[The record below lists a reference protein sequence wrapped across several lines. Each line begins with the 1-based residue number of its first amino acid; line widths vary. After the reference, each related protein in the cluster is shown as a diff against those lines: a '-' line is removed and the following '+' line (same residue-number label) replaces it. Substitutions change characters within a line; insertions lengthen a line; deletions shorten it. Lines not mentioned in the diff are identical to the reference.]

1 MINLKIKTNGT
12 VRNLTLPYP
21 GQSIPDIIE
30 KNSVVTVS
38 EVTEPES
45 LKYME
50 GHEWNID
57 EINFLAKRM
66 ESFDK
71 REKRQFDAIASQ
83 LKPSTGQDLI
93 NQTFNLSRYT
103 LISDFSS
110 LTEIG
115 KTHIINRKQAMSFD
129 EMASTDFAKIGKDLI
144 ESGKGIPLGDEMLLN
159 TFTAIAQEES
169 IAISERIRY
178 SNTKR
183 MESGDFIDG
192 NAPYGYRMVDR
203 VLFPKEDEA
212 QIVRDIFDQYLKGAS
227 THEIAR
233 NLNDAGIPGKF
244 GSTWKVSTI
253 RYILRNE
260 KYIGD
265 MLCQKTYHTNTLP
278 FKQKRNRGEA
288 DQYYVEGS
296 HEGIV
301 DKNVFQKAQEI
312 INSRKEKYLTDA
324 DSIQYPLTSKM
335 HCTECGAFFIRKK
348 TNGCVSWVCS
358 NHGISKDNCPTH
370 YIREIRIYDAFV
382 CMINKLRFSQEQILD
397 GVIKRLDEAIRRY
410 RLNNADAYAISQQI
424 SEINAKLLMMEQ
436 LHQKQYLATDVYR
449 MQSNELQSQI
459 TKLKAQRVQMLS
471 SKLEDAKTEIEKV
484 SKAIGTIK
492 EPLEE
497 FDEEL
502 FKIVI
507 EQISIDKND
516 NITFTLKGNI
526 SFTEE
531 L

>member
-1 MINLKIKTNGT
+1 
-12 VRNLTLPYP
+12 
-21 GQSIPDIIE
+21 
-30 KNSVVTVS
+30 
-38 EVTEPES
+38 
-45 LKYME
+45 
-50 GHEWNID
+50 
-57 EINFLAKRM
+57 
-66 ESFDK
+66 
-71 REKRQFDAIASQ
+71 
-83 LKPSTGQDLI
+83 
-93 NQTFNLSRYT
+93 
-103 LISDFSS
+103 
-110 LTEIG
+110 
-115 KTHIINRKQAMSFD
+115 
-129 EMASTDFAKIGKDLI
+129 
-144 ESGKGIPLGDEMLLN
+144 
-159 TFTAIAQEES
+159 
-169 IAISERIRY
+169 
-178 SNTKR
+178 
-183 MESGDFIDG
+183 
-192 NAPYGYRMVDR
+192 
-203 VLFPKEDEA
+203 
-212 QIVRDIFDQYLKGAS
+212 
-227 THEIAR
+227 
-233 NLNDAGIPGKF
+233 
-244 GSTWKVSTI
+244 
-253 RYILRNE
+253 
-260 KYIGD
+260 
-265 MLCQKTYHTNTLP
+265 
-278 FKQKRNRGEA
+278 
-288 DQYYVEGS
+288 
-296 HEGIV
+296 
-301 DKNVFQKAQEI
+301 
-312 INSRKEKYLTDA
+312 
-324 DSIQYPLTSKM
+324 M

-410 RLNNADAYAISQQI
+410 RMNNADAYAISQQI

-459 TKLKAQRVQMLS
+459 TKLKARRVQLLS

>member
-1 MINLKIKTNGT
+1 MARVTRIDPSTRCEIEKKKVCAYCRVSRNTADQLNSYARQIRVYTDLIRRNPDWQMVEIFADEGITGTSASKRPEFQRMLKLCEQKQIDLIITKSISRFARNTMEALDIVRKLKILGIGVQFEKEGIN
-12 VRNLTLPYP
+12 TL
-21 GQSIPDIIE
+21 S
-30 KNSVVTVS
+30 
-38 EVTEPES
+38 
-45 LKYME
+45 
-50 GHEWNID
+50 
-57 EINFLAKRM
+57 
-66 ESFDK
+66 
-71 REKRQFDAIASQ
+71 
-83 LKPSTGQDLI
+83 
-93 NQTFNLSRYT
+93 
-103 LISDFSS
+103 
-110 LTEIG
+110 
-115 KTHIINRKQAMSFD
+115 
-129 EMASTDFAKIGKDLI
+129 
-144 ESGKGIPLGDEMLLN
+144 LGDEMLLN

-203 VLFPKEDEA
+203 VLIPKEDEA

-348 TNGCVSWVCS
+348 TNGCVSWACS

-397 GVIKRLDEAIRRY
+397 GVIKRLDEAIKRY
-410 RLNNADAYAISQQI
+410 RMNNADAYAISQQI

-459 TKLKAQRVQMLS
+459 TKLKARRVQLLS

-502 FKIVI
+502 FKTVI

>member
-1 MINLKIKTNGT
+1 MARVTRIDPSTRCEIEKKKVCAYCRVSRNTADQLNSYARQIRVYTDLIRRNPDWQMVEIFADEGITGTSASKRPEFQRMLKLCEQKQIDLIITKSISRFARNTMEALDIVRKLKILGIGVQFEKEGIN
-12 VRNLTLPYP
+12 TL
-21 GQSIPDIIE
+21 S
-30 KNSVVTVS
+30 
-38 EVTEPES
+38 
-45 LKYME
+45 
-50 GHEWNID
+50 
-57 EINFLAKRM
+57 
-66 ESFDK
+66 
-71 REKRQFDAIASQ
+71 
-83 LKPSTGQDLI
+83 
-93 NQTFNLSRYT
+93 
-103 LISDFSS
+103 
-110 LTEIG
+110 
-115 KTHIINRKQAMSFD
+115 
-129 EMASTDFAKIGKDLI
+129 
-144 ESGKGIPLGDEMLLN
+144 LGDEMLLN

-203 VLFPKEDEA
+203 VLIPKEDEA

-370 YIREIRIYDAFV
+370 YIREMRIYDAFV
-382 CMINKLRFSQEQILD
+382 CMMNKLRFSQEQILD

-436 LHQKQYLATDVYR
+436 LHQKQYLLGAY
-449 MQSNELQSQI
+449 
-459 TKLKAQRVQMLS
+459 
-471 SKLEDAKTEIEKV
+471 
-484 SKAIGTIK
+484 
-492 EPLEE
+492 
-497 FDEEL
+497 
-502 FKIVI
+502 
-507 EQISIDKND
+507 
-516 NITFTLKGNI
+516 
-526 SFTEE
+526 
-531 L
+531 

>member
-1 MINLKIKTNGT
+1 MARVTRIDPSTRCEIEKKKVCAYCRVSRNTADQLNSYARQIRVYTDLIRRNPDWQMVEIFADEGITGTSASKRPEFQRMLKLCEQKQIDLIITKSISRFARNTMEALDIVRKLKILGIGVQFEKEGIN
-12 VRNLTLPYP
+12 TL
-21 GQSIPDIIE
+21 S
-30 KNSVVTVS
+30 
-38 EVTEPES
+38 
-45 LKYME
+45 
-50 GHEWNID
+50 
-57 EINFLAKRM
+57 
-66 ESFDK
+66 
-71 REKRQFDAIASQ
+71 
-83 LKPSTGQDLI
+83 
-93 NQTFNLSRYT
+93 
-103 LISDFSS
+103 
-110 LTEIG
+110 
-115 KTHIINRKQAMSFD
+115 
-129 EMASTDFAKIGKDLI
+129 
-144 ESGKGIPLGDEMLLN
+144 LGDEMLLN

-203 VLFPKEDEA
+203 VLIPKEDEA

-370 YIREIRIYDAFV
+370 YIREMRIYDAFV
-382 CMINKLRFSQEQILD
+382 CMMNKLRFSQEQILD

-449 MQSNELQSQI
+449 MQSNELQAQI

-484 SKAIGTIK
+484 SKAIATIK

-502 FKIVI
+502 FKTVI

>member
-1 MINLKIKTNGT
+1 MARVTRIDPSTRCEIEKKKVCAYCRVSRNTADQLNSYARQIRVYTDLIRRNPDWQMVEIFADEGITGTSASKRPEFQRMLKLCEQKQIDLIITKSISRFARNTMEALDIVRKLKILGIGVQFEKEGIN
-12 VRNLTLPYP
+12 TL
-21 GQSIPDIIE
+21 S
-30 KNSVVTVS
+30 
-38 EVTEPES
+38 
-45 LKYME
+45 
-50 GHEWNID
+50 
-57 EINFLAKRM
+57 
-66 ESFDK
+66 
-71 REKRQFDAIASQ
+71 
-83 LKPSTGQDLI
+83 
-93 NQTFNLSRYT
+93 
-103 LISDFSS
+103 
-110 LTEIG
+110 
-115 KTHIINRKQAMSFD
+115 
-129 EMASTDFAKIGKDLI
+129 
-144 ESGKGIPLGDEMLLN
+144 LGDEMLLN

-203 VLFPKEDEA
+203 VLIPKEDEA

-370 YIREIRIYDAFV
+370 YIREMRIYDAFV
-382 CMINKLRFSQEQILD
+382 CMMNKLRFSQEQILD

-410 RLNNADAYAISQQI
+410 RLNNADAFAISQQI

-449 MQSNELQSQI
+449 MQSNELQAQI

-484 SKAIGTIK
+484 SKTIATIK

-502 FKIVI
+502 FKTVI

>member
-1 MINLKIKTNGT
+1 MARVTRIDPSTRCEIEKKKVCAYCRVSRNTADQLNSYARQIRVYTDLIRRNPDWQMVEIFADEGITGTSASKRPEFQRMLKLCEQKQIDLIITKSISRFARNTMEALDIVRKLKILGIGVQFEKEGIN
-12 VRNLTLPYP
+12 TL
-21 GQSIPDIIE
+21 S
-30 KNSVVTVS
+30 
-38 EVTEPES
+38 
-45 LKYME
+45 
-50 GHEWNID
+50 
-57 EINFLAKRM
+57 
-66 ESFDK
+66 
-71 REKRQFDAIASQ
+71 
-83 LKPSTGQDLI
+83 
-93 NQTFNLSRYT
+93 
-103 LISDFSS
+103 
-110 LTEIG
+110 
-115 KTHIINRKQAMSFD
+115 
-129 EMASTDFAKIGKDLI
+129 
-144 ESGKGIPLGDEMLLN
+144 LGDEMLLN

-203 VLFPKEDEA
+203 VLIPKEDEA

-410 RLNNADAYAISQQI
+410 RMNNADAYAISQQI

-459 TKLKAQRVQMLS
+459 TKLKARRVQLLS
-471 SKLEDAKTEIEKV
+471 PKLEDAKTEIEKV

>member
-1 MINLKIKTNGT
+1 MARVTRIDPSTRCEIEKKKVCAYCRVSRNTADQLNSYARQIRVYTDLIRRNPDWQMVEIFADEGITGTSASKRPEFQRMLKLCEQKQIDLIITKSISRFARNTMEALDIVRKLKILGIG
-12 VRNLTLPYP
+12 V
-21 GQSIPDIIE
+21 QFE
-30 KNSVVTVS
+30 K
-38 EVTEPES
+38 
-45 LKYME
+45 E
-50 GHEWNID
+50 G
-57 EINFLAKRM
+57 INA
-66 ESFDK
+66 
-71 REKRQFDAIASQ
+71 
-83 LKPSTGQDLI
+83 
-93 NQTFNLSRYT
+93 LS
-103 LISDFSS
+103 
-110 LTEIG
+110 
-115 KTHIINRKQAMSFD
+115 
-129 EMASTDFAKIGKDLI
+129 
-144 ESGKGIPLGDEMLLN
+144 LGDEMLLN

-203 VLFPKEDEA
+203 VLIPNEDEA

-370 YIREIRIYDAFV
+370 YIREMRIYDAFV
-382 CMINKLRFSQEQILD
+382 CMMNKLRFSQEQILD

-449 MQSNELQSQI
+449 MQSNELQAQI
-459 TKLKAQRVQMLS
+459 TKLKAQRVQLLS
-471 SKLEDAKTEIEKV
+471 SKLEDAKIEIEKV
-484 SKAIGTIK
+484 SKAIATIK

-502 FKIVI
+502 FKTVI

>member
-1 MINLKIKTNGT
+1 MARVTRIDPSTRCEIEKKKVCAYCRVSRNTADQLNSYARQIRVYTDLIRRNPDWQMVEIFADEGITGTSASKRPEFQRMLKLCEQKQIDLIITKSISRFARNTMEALDIVRKLKILGIGVQFEKEGIN
-12 VRNLTLPYP
+12 TL
-21 GQSIPDIIE
+21 S
-30 KNSVVTVS
+30 
-38 EVTEPES
+38 
-45 LKYME
+45 
-50 GHEWNID
+50 
-57 EINFLAKRM
+57 
-66 ESFDK
+66 
-71 REKRQFDAIASQ
+71 
-83 LKPSTGQDLI
+83 
-93 NQTFNLSRYT
+93 
-103 LISDFSS
+103 
-110 LTEIG
+110 
-115 KTHIINRKQAMSFD
+115 
-129 EMASTDFAKIGKDLI
+129 
-144 ESGKGIPLGDEMLLN
+144 LGDEMLLN

-203 VLFPKEDEA
+203 VLIPKEDEA

-253 RYILRNE
+253 RCILRNE

-449 MQSNELQSQI
+449 MQSNELQAQI

-484 SKAIGTIK
+484 SKTIATIK

-502 FKIVI
+502 FKTVI

>member
-1 MINLKIKTNGT
+1 MARVTRIDPSTRCEIEKKKVCAYCRVSRNTADQLNSYARQIRVYTDLIRRNPDWQMVEIFADEGITGTSASKRPEFQRMLKLCEQKQIDLIITKSISRFARNTMEARDIVRKLKILGIGVQFEKEGIN
-12 VRNLTLPYP
+12 TL
-21 GQSIPDIIE
+21 S
-30 KNSVVTVS
+30 
-38 EVTEPES
+38 
-45 LKYME
+45 
-50 GHEWNID
+50 
-57 EINFLAKRM
+57 
-66 ESFDK
+66 
-71 REKRQFDAIASQ
+71 
-83 LKPSTGQDLI
+83 
-93 NQTFNLSRYT
+93 
-103 LISDFSS
+103 
-110 LTEIG
+110 
-115 KTHIINRKQAMSFD
+115 
-129 EMASTDFAKIGKDLI
+129 
-144 ESGKGIPLGDEMLLN
+144 LGDEMLLN

-183 MESGDFIDG
+183 IESGDFIDG

-203 VLFPKEDEA
+203 VLIPKEDEA

-370 YIREIRIYDAFV
+370 YIREMRIYDAFV
-382 CMINKLRFSQEQILD
+382 CTMNKLRFSQEQILD

-449 MQSNELQSQI
+449 MQSNELQAQI

-484 SKAIGTIK
+484 SKTIATIK

-502 FKIVI
+502 FKTVI

>member
-1 MINLKIKTNGT
+1 M
-12 VRNLTLPYP
+12 
-21 GQSIPDIIE
+21 
-30 KNSVVTVS
+30 
-38 EVTEPES
+38 
-45 LKYME
+45 
-50 GHEWNID
+50 
-57 EINFLAKRM
+57 
-66 ESFDK
+66 
-71 REKRQFDAIASQ
+71 
-83 LKPSTGQDLI
+83 
-93 NQTFNLSRYT
+93 
-103 LISDFSS
+103 
-110 LTEIG
+110 
-115 KTHIINRKQAMSFD
+115 
-129 EMASTDFAKIGKDLI
+129 
-144 ESGKGIPLGDEMLLN
+144 
-159 TFTAIAQEES
+159 
-169 IAISERIRY
+169 
-178 SNTKR
+178 
-183 MESGDFIDG
+183 
-192 NAPYGYRMVDR
+192 
-203 VLFPKEDEA
+203 
-212 QIVRDIFDQYLKGAS
+212 
-227 THEIAR
+227 
-233 NLNDAGIPGKF
+233 
-244 GSTWKVSTI
+244 KVSTI

-301 DKNVFQKAQEI
+301 DKNVFEKAQEI

-449 MQSNELQSQI
+449 MQSNELQAQI

-484 SKAIGTIK
+484 SKTIATIK

-502 FKIVI
+502 FKTVI

>member
-1 MINLKIKTNGT
+1 MARVTRIDPSTRCEIEKKKVCAYCRVSRNTADQLNSYARQIRVYTDLIRRNPDWQMVEIFADEGITGTSASKRPEFQRMLKLCEQKQIDLIITKSISRFARNTMEALDIVRKLKILGIGVQFEKEGIN
-12 VRNLTLPYP
+12 TL
-21 GQSIPDIIE
+21 S
-30 KNSVVTVS
+30 
-38 EVTEPES
+38 
-45 LKYME
+45 
-50 GHEWNID
+50 
-57 EINFLAKRM
+57 
-66 ESFDK
+66 
-71 REKRQFDAIASQ
+71 
-83 LKPSTGQDLI
+83 
-93 NQTFNLSRYT
+93 
-103 LISDFSS
+103 
-110 LTEIG
+110 
-115 KTHIINRKQAMSFD
+115 
-129 EMASTDFAKIGKDLI
+129 
-144 ESGKGIPLGDEMLLN
+144 LGDEMLLN

-183 MESGDFIDG
+183 MESGDFIDD

-203 VLFPKEDEA
+203 VLIPKEDEA

-449 MQSNELQSQI
+449 MQSNELQAQI

-484 SKAIGTIK
+484 SKTIATIK

-502 FKIVI
+502 FKTVI

>member
-1 MINLKIKTNGT
+1 MARVTRIDPSTRCEIEKKKVCAYCRVSRNTADQLNSYARQIRVYTDLIRRNPDWQMVEIFADEGITGTSASKRPEFQRMLKLCEQKQIDLIITKSISRFARNTMEALDIVRKLKILGIGVQFEKEGIN
-12 VRNLTLPYP
+12 TL
-21 GQSIPDIIE
+21 S
-30 KNSVVTVS
+30 
-38 EVTEPES
+38 
-45 LKYME
+45 
-50 GHEWNID
+50 
-57 EINFLAKRM
+57 
-66 ESFDK
+66 
-71 REKRQFDAIASQ
+71 
-83 LKPSTGQDLI
+83 
-93 NQTFNLSRYT
+93 
-103 LISDFSS
+103 
-110 LTEIG
+110 
-115 KTHIINRKQAMSFD
+115 
-129 EMASTDFAKIGKDLI
+129 
-144 ESGKGIPLGDEMLLN
+144 LGDEMLLN

-203 VLFPKEDEA
+203 VLIPKEDEA

-370 YIREIRIYDAFV
+370 YIREMRIYDAFV
-382 CMINKLRFSQEQILD
+382 CMMNKLRFSQEQILD

-449 MQSNELQSQI
+449 MQSNELQAQV

-484 SKAIGTIK
+484 SKTIATIK

-502 FKIVI
+502 FKTVI

>member
-1 MINLKIKTNGT
+1 MARVTRIDPSTRCEIEKKKVCAYCRVSRNTADQLNSYARQIRVYTDLIRRNPDWQMVEIFADEGITGTSASKRPEFQRMLKLCEQKQIDLIITKSISRFARNTMEALDIVRKLKILGIGVQFEKEGIN
-12 VRNLTLPYP
+12 TL
-21 GQSIPDIIE
+21 S
-30 KNSVVTVS
+30 
-38 EVTEPES
+38 
-45 LKYME
+45 
-50 GHEWNID
+50 
-57 EINFLAKRM
+57 
-66 ESFDK
+66 
-71 REKRQFDAIASQ
+71 
-83 LKPSTGQDLI
+83 
-93 NQTFNLSRYT
+93 
-103 LISDFSS
+103 
-110 LTEIG
+110 
-115 KTHIINRKQAMSFD
+115 
-129 EMASTDFAKIGKDLI
+129 
-144 ESGKGIPLGDEMLLN
+144 LGDEMLLN

-203 VLFPKEDEA
+203 VLIPKEDEA
-212 QIVRDIFDQYLKGAS
+212 QIVRNIFDQYLKGAS

-459 TKLKAQRVQMLS
+459 TKLKARRVQLLS

-502 FKIVI
+502 FKTVI

>member
-1 MINLKIKTNGT
+1 MARVTRIDPSTRCEIEKKKVCAYCRVSRNTADQLNSYARQIRVYTDLIRRNPDWQMVEIFADEGITGTSASKRPEFQRMLKLCEQKQIDLIITKSISRFARNTMEALDIVRKLKILGIGVQFEKEGIN
-12 VRNLTLPYP
+12 TL
-21 GQSIPDIIE
+21 S
-30 KNSVVTVS
+30 
-38 EVTEPES
+38 
-45 LKYME
+45 
-50 GHEWNID
+50 
-57 EINFLAKRM
+57 
-66 ESFDK
+66 
-71 REKRQFDAIASQ
+71 
-83 LKPSTGQDLI
+83 
-93 NQTFNLSRYT
+93 
-103 LISDFSS
+103 
-110 LTEIG
+110 
-115 KTHIINRKQAMSFD
+115 
-129 EMASTDFAKIGKDLI
+129 
-144 ESGKGIPLGDEMLLN
+144 LGDEMLLN

-203 VLFPKEDEA
+203 VLIPKEDEA

-370 YIREIRIYDAFV
+370 YIREMRIYDAFV
-382 CMINKLRFSQEQILD
+382 CMMNKLRFSQEQILD

-449 MQSNELQSQI
+449 MQSNELQAQI

-484 SKAIGTIK
+484 SKTIATIK

-502 FKIVI
+502 FKTVI

>member
-1 MINLKIKTNGT
+1 MARVTRIDPSTRCEIEKKKVCAYCRVSRNTADQLNSYARQIRVYTDLIRRNPFWQMVEIFADEGITGTSASKRPEFQRMLKLCEQKQIDLIITKSISRFARNTMEALDIVRKLKILGIGVQFEKEGIN
-12 VRNLTLPYP
+12 TL
-21 GQSIPDIIE
+21 S
-30 KNSVVTVS
+30 
-38 EVTEPES
+38 
-45 LKYME
+45 
-50 GHEWNID
+50 
-57 EINFLAKRM
+57 
-66 ESFDK
+66 
-71 REKRQFDAIASQ
+71 
-83 LKPSTGQDLI
+83 
-93 NQTFNLSRYT
+93 
-103 LISDFSS
+103 
-110 LTEIG
+110 
-115 KTHIINRKQAMSFD
+115 
-129 EMASTDFAKIGKDLI
+129 
-144 ESGKGIPLGDEMLLN
+144 LGDEMLLN

-192 NAPYGYRMVDR
+192 NAPYGYGMVDR
-203 VLFPKEDEA
+203 VLIPKEDEA

-370 YIREIRIYDAFV
+370 YIREMRIYDAFV
-382 CMINKLRFSQEQILD
+382 CMMNKLRFSQEQILD

-449 MQSNELQSQI
+449 MQSNELQAQI

-484 SKAIGTIK
+484 SKTIATIK

-502 FKIVI
+502 FKTVI

>member
-1 MINLKIKTNGT
+1 MARVTRIDPSTRCEIEKKKVCAYCRVSRNTADQLNSYARQIRVYTDLIRRNPDWQMVEIFADEGITGTSASKRPEFQRMLKLCEQKQIDLIITKSISRFARNTMEALDIVRKLKILGIGVQFEKEGIN
-12 VRNLTLPYP
+12 TL
-21 GQSIPDIIE
+21 S
-30 KNSVVTVS
+30 
-38 EVTEPES
+38 
-45 LKYME
+45 
-50 GHEWNID
+50 
-57 EINFLAKRM
+57 
-66 ESFDK
+66 
-71 REKRQFDAIASQ
+71 
-83 LKPSTGQDLI
+83 
-93 NQTFNLSRYT
+93 
-103 LISDFSS
+103 
-110 LTEIG
+110 
-115 KTHIINRKQAMSFD
+115 
-129 EMASTDFAKIGKDLI
+129 
-144 ESGKGIPLGDEMLLN
+144 LGDEMLLN

-183 MESGDFIDG
+183 MESGDFIDD

-203 VLFPKEDEA
+203 VLIPNEDEA

-370 YIREIRIYDAFV
+370 YIREMRIYDAFV
-382 CMINKLRFSQEQILD
+382 CMMNKLRFSQEQILD

-449 MQSNELQSQI
+449 MQSNELQAQI

-484 SKAIGTIK
+484 SKTIATIK

-502 FKIVI
+502 FKTVI

>member
-1 MINLKIKTNGT
+1 MARVTRIDPSTRCEIEKKKVCAYCRVSRNTADQLNSYARQIRVYTDLIRRNPDWQMVEIFADEGITGTSASKRPEFQRMLKLCEQKQIDLIITKSISRFARNTMEALDIVRKLKILGIGVQFEKEGIN
-12 VRNLTLPYP
+12 TL
-21 GQSIPDIIE
+21 S
-30 KNSVVTVS
+30 
-38 EVTEPES
+38 
-45 LKYME
+45 
-50 GHEWNID
+50 
-57 EINFLAKRM
+57 
-66 ESFDK
+66 
-71 REKRQFDAIASQ
+71 
-83 LKPSTGQDLI
+83 
-93 NQTFNLSRYT
+93 
-103 LISDFSS
+103 
-110 LTEIG
+110 
-115 KTHIINRKQAMSFD
+115 
-129 EMASTDFAKIGKDLI
+129 
-144 ESGKGIPLGDEMLLN
+144 LGDEMLLN

-203 VLFPKEDEA
+203 VLIPKEDEA

-288 DQYYVEGS
+288 DQYYLEGS

-370 YIREIRIYDAFV
+370 YIREMRIYDAFV
-382 CMINKLRFSQEQILD
+382 CMMNKLRFSQEQILD

-449 MQSNELQSQI
+449 MQSNELQAQI

-484 SKAIGTIK
+484 SKTIATIK

-502 FKIVI
+502 FKTVI

>member
-1 MINLKIKTNGT
+1 MARVTRIDPSTRCEIEKKKVCAYCRVSRNTADQLNSYARQIRVYTDLIRRNPDWQMVEIFADEGITGTSASKRPEFQRMLKLCEQKQIDLIITKSISRFARNTMEALDIVRKLKILGIGVQFEKEGIN
-12 VRNLTLPYP
+12 TL
-21 GQSIPDIIE
+21 S
-30 KNSVVTVS
+30 
-38 EVTEPES
+38 
-45 LKYME
+45 
-50 GHEWNID
+50 
-57 EINFLAKRM
+57 
-66 ESFDK
+66 
-71 REKRQFDAIASQ
+71 
-83 LKPSTGQDLI
+83 
-93 NQTFNLSRYT
+93 
-103 LISDFSS
+103 
-110 LTEIG
+110 
-115 KTHIINRKQAMSFD
+115 
-129 EMASTDFAKIGKDLI
+129 
-144 ESGKGIPLGDEMLLN
+144 LGDEMLLN

-203 VLFPKEDEA
+203 VLIPKEDEA

-296 HEGIV
+296 HEGII

-410 RLNNADAYAISQQI
+410 RMNNADAYAISQQI

-459 TKLKAQRVQMLS
+459 TKLKARRVQLLS

>member
-1 MINLKIKTNGT
+1 MARVTRIDPSTRCEIEKKKVCAYCRVSRNTADQLNSYARQIRVYTDLIRRNPDWQMVEIFADEGITGTSASKRPEFQRMLKLCEQKQIDLIITKSISRFARNTMEALDIVRKLKILGIGVQFEKEGIN
-12 VRNLTLPYP
+12 TL
-21 GQSIPDIIE
+21 S
-30 KNSVVTVS
+30 
-38 EVTEPES
+38 
-45 LKYME
+45 
-50 GHEWNID
+50 
-57 EINFLAKRM
+57 
-66 ESFDK
+66 
-71 REKRQFDAIASQ
+71 
-83 LKPSTGQDLI
+83 
-93 NQTFNLSRYT
+93 
-103 LISDFSS
+103 
-110 LTEIG
+110 
-115 KTHIINRKQAMSFD
+115 
-129 EMASTDFAKIGKDLI
+129 
-144 ESGKGIPLGDEMLLN
+144 LGDEMLLN

-203 VLFPKEDEA
+203 VLIPKEDEA

-370 YIREIRIYDAFV
+370 YIREMRIYDAFV
-382 CMINKLRFSQEQILD
+382 CMMNKLRFSQEQILD

-410 RLNNADAYAISQQI
+410 RRNNADAYAISQQI

-449 MQSNELQSQI
+449 MQSNELQAQI

-484 SKAIGTIK
+484 SKTIATIK

-502 FKIVI
+502 FKTVI

>member
-1 MINLKIKTNGT
+1 MARVTRIDPTTRSEIEKKKVCAYCRVSRNTADQLNSYARQIRVYTDLIRRNPDWQMVEIFADEGITGTSASKRPEFQRMLKLCEQKQIDLIITKSISRFARNTMEALDIVRKLKILGIGVQFEKEGIN
-12 VRNLTLPYP
+12 TL
-21 GQSIPDIIE
+21 S
-30 KNSVVTVS
+30 
-38 EVTEPES
+38 
-45 LKYME
+45 
-50 GHEWNID
+50 
-57 EINFLAKRM
+57 
-66 ESFDK
+66 
-71 REKRQFDAIASQ
+71 
-83 LKPSTGQDLI
+83 
-93 NQTFNLSRYT
+93 
-103 LISDFSS
+103 
-110 LTEIG
+110 
-115 KTHIINRKQAMSFD
+115 
-129 EMASTDFAKIGKDLI
+129 
-144 ESGKGIPLGDEMLLN
+144 LGDEMLLN

-203 VLFPKEDEA
+203 VLIPNEDEA

-397 GVIKRLDEAIRRY
+397 GVIKRLDEAIKRY
-410 RLNNADAYAISQQI
+410 RMNNADAYAISQQI
-424 SEINAKLLMMEQ
+424 SEMNAKLLMMEQ

-459 TKLKAQRVQMLS
+459 TKLKARRVQLLS

>member
-1 MINLKIKTNGT
+1 MARVTRIDPSTRCEIEKKKVCAYCRVSRNTADQLNSYARQIRVYTDLIRRNPDWQMVEIFADEGITGTSASKRPEFQRMLKLCEQKQIDLIITKSISRFARNTMEALDIVRKLKILGIGVQFEKEGIN
-12 VRNLTLPYP
+12 TL
-21 GQSIPDIIE
+21 S
-30 KNSVVTVS
+30 
-38 EVTEPES
+38 
-45 LKYME
+45 
-50 GHEWNID
+50 
-57 EINFLAKRM
+57 
-66 ESFDK
+66 
-71 REKRQFDAIASQ
+71 
-83 LKPSTGQDLI
+83 
-93 NQTFNLSRYT
+93 
-103 LISDFSS
+103 
-110 LTEIG
+110 
-115 KTHIINRKQAMSFD
+115 
-129 EMASTDFAKIGKDLI
+129 
-144 ESGKGIPLGDEMLLN
+144 LGDEMLLN

-203 VLFPKEDEA
+203 VLIPKEDEA
-212 QIVRDIFDQYLKGAS
+212 QIVRNIFDQYLKGAS

-348 TNGCVSWVCS
+348 TNGCVSWVCP

-459 TKLKAQRVQMLS
+459 TKLKARRVQLLS

-502 FKIVI
+502 FKTVI

>member
-1 MINLKIKTNGT
+1 MARVTRIDPSTRCEIEKKKVCAYCRVSRNTADQLNSYARQIRVYTDLIRRNPDWQMVEIFADEGITGTSASKRPEFQRMLKLCEQKQIDLIITKSISRFARNTMEALDIVRKLKILGIGVQFEKEGIN
-12 VRNLTLPYP
+12 TL
-21 GQSIPDIIE
+21 S
-30 KNSVVTVS
+30 
-38 EVTEPES
+38 
-45 LKYME
+45 
-50 GHEWNID
+50 
-57 EINFLAKRM
+57 
-66 ESFDK
+66 
-71 REKRQFDAIASQ
+71 
-83 LKPSTGQDLI
+83 
-93 NQTFNLSRYT
+93 
-103 LISDFSS
+103 
-110 LTEIG
+110 
-115 KTHIINRKQAMSFD
+115 
-129 EMASTDFAKIGKDLI
+129 
-144 ESGKGIPLGDEMLLN
+144 LGDEMLLN

-203 VLFPKEDEA
+203 VLIPKEDEA

-449 MQSNELQSQI
+449 MQSNELQAQI

-484 SKAIGTIK
+484 SKTIATIK

-502 FKIVI
+502 FKTVI

>member
-1 MINLKIKTNGT
+1 MARVTRIDPSTRCEIEKKKVCAYCRVSRNTADQLNSYARQIRVYTDLIRRNPDWQMVEIFADEGITGTSASKRPEFQRMLKLCEQKQIDLIITKSISRFARNTMEALDIVRKLKILGIGVQFEKEGIN
-12 VRNLTLPYP
+12 TL
-21 GQSIPDIIE
+21 S
-30 KNSVVTVS
+30 
-38 EVTEPES
+38 
-45 LKYME
+45 
-50 GHEWNID
+50 
-57 EINFLAKRM
+57 
-66 ESFDK
+66 
-71 REKRQFDAIASQ
+71 
-83 LKPSTGQDLI
+83 
-93 NQTFNLSRYT
+93 
-103 LISDFSS
+103 
-110 LTEIG
+110 
-115 KTHIINRKQAMSFD
+115 
-129 EMASTDFAKIGKDLI
+129 
-144 ESGKGIPLGDEMLLN
+144 LGDEMLLN

-203 VLFPKEDEA
+203 VLIPKEDEA

-410 RLNNADAYAISQQI
+410 RMNNADAYAISQQI

-459 TKLKAQRVQMLS
+459 TKLKARRVQLLS